1 MQSLLLCRQ
10 DYSQTHA
17 NDDPNLPV
25 QSLQRRQLVFKSA
38 VLNCWIMRWRARL
51 QIVLLSDPFLYLIYN
66 TAHIPIFIIQFGF
79 ILALFSK
86 SQHLVCEEMLFA
98 LRSLSDVWKEAN
110 FWEAIY
116 EVVPHEYPVE
126 FCHRQIKGRASR
138 WRRRLEMKGGIWG
151 PTGEGHRNH
160 TPGTRLLCS
169 SHLVSLNQPQSGPCR
184 WPEQQPG
191 ERVQAGAGGYH
202 QAV

>member
-1 MQSLLLCRQ
+1 MFHWWHHSEYTSFWGCWGENCFGFNLFLCRQ
-10 DYSQTHA
+10 DYSQTHV

-25 QSLQRRQLVFKSA
+25 QSLPRRQLVFKSA

-86 SQHLVCEEMLFA
+86 SQHLVWEEILFT

-138 WRRRLEMKGGIWG
+138 WRRRLEMKGGYEVRRERA
-151 PTGEGHRNH
+151 TGI
-160 TPGTRLLCS
+160 TRQEHACFV
-169 SHLVSLNQPQSGPCR
+169 H
-184 WPEQQPG
+184 
-191 ERVQAGAGGYH
+191 H
-202 QAV
+202 I